1 IWLTLLIGHILVTVC
16 PISKR
21 HSGAQFVEG
30 VLEDSGLN
38 MPLVLLN
45 DGYGSESFKQVDEI
59 RRFVGRSERAR
70 LDLLASPRTFTEL
83 RSFAAK
89 LANPASRLRTLRE
102 EVEQMEASLW
112 HRNLWMACHVVPL
125 AYISVSSPGA
135 GCIWTGPYVKREQ
148 EACARLRKELTHKK
162 EEIEL
167 DIVDEQELR
176 AAQGVSAFLDYMCA

>member
-1 IWLTLLIGHILVTVC
+1 
-16 PISKR
+16 
-21 HSGAQFVEG
+21 
-30 VLEDSGLN
+30 

-70 LDLLASPRTFTEL
+70 LDLLASPRTFAEL
-83 RSFAAK
+83 RPFAAK
-89 LANPASRLRTLRE
+89 LADPASRLRTLRE

-112 HRNLWMACHVVPL
+112 HRSLWMACQVVPL

-148 EACARLRKELTHKK
+148 EACARLRK
-162 EEIEL
+162 
-167 DIVDEQELR
+167 
-176 AAQGVSAFLDYMCA
+176 